1 MAVKAA
7 TGAKGVKSKKSKV
20 VKTFQYEYVGLDKKG
35 KKIRGD
41 CSATSTA
48 IAKSELRRQGV
59 VVKKLKKKSQ
69 PLFGGSK
76 QKIGPGDICI
86 FTRQLATMMKSGVPL
101 VQSFEITAEGL
112 ENQSMRKLLLDI
124 KNEVEGGN
132 SLESSLRKHPKYFDD
147 LFCSLVG
154 AGEQAGALET
164 MLDRVA
170 TYQEKTEALKQKIK
184 KAMKYPIAVVCVAM
198 IVTVILL
205 VKVVPTFEELFE
217 GFGADLPA
225 FTKFVMGLS
234 DWMQANWYYI
244 VGGAI
249 AVPFVIKYCLRKFP
263 GFRDFIDRASL
274 KAPIVG
280 DILFKSTIARFART
294 LATTFAAGVPLVEA
308 LESVEGATGNIVY
321 KRAVVQI
328 REEVAAGT
336 QLQFAMRMTG
346 VFPSMAI
353 QMTAIGE
360 DSGALDEMLSK
371 VADYYE
377 DEVDNAVDGLTSL
390 MEPIIMSVLGV
401 LVGGLI
407 IAMYL
412 PIFQMGKAVG

>member
-1 MAVKAA
+1 MATKAA
-7 TGAKGVKSKKSKV
+7 KKTQKAQVAKIV
-20 VKTFQYEYVGLDKKG
+20 QYEYHGVDKKG
-35 KKIRGD
+35 KKLKGD
-41 CSATSTA
+41 ISAPSITV
-48 IAKSELRRQGV
+48 AKAELRRQGV
-59 VVKKLKKKSQ
+59 ITKRIKKKPK
-69 PLFGGSK
+69 PLFGGK
-76 QKIGPGDICI
+76 QQKITPSDVCI

-101 VQSFEITAEGL
+101 VQAFEITAEGL
-112 ENQSMRKLLLDI
+112 ENQSMRKLLLEL
-124 KNEVEGGN
+124 KTEVEGGN
-132 SLESSLRKHPKYFDD
+132 SLENALRRHPKYFDD

-170 TYQEKTEALKQKIK
+170 TYQEKSEALKMKIK
-184 KAMKYPIAVVCVAM
+184 KAMKYPIAVVCVAL

-217 GFGADLPA
+217 GFGAELPA
-225 FTKFVMGLS
+225 FTKFVMSLS
-234 DWMQANWYYI
+234 EWMQANWYMVI
-244 VGGAI
+244 GFFI
-249 AVPFVIKYCLRKFP
+249 AVPFTIKYCLRKFQ
-263 GFRDFIDRASL
+263 GFRDAVDKGML
-274 KAPIVG
+274 KAPVVG

-321 KRAVVQI
+321 KRAVANI
-328 REEVAAGT
+328 REEVASGT
-336 QLQFAMRMTG
+336 QLQFAMRQTG

-360 DSGALDEMLSK
+360 ESGALDAMLEK
-371 VADYYE
+371 VATYYE

>member
-1 MAVKAA
+1 MATKAA
-7 TGAKGVKSKKSKV
+7 KKTQKAQVAKIV
-20 VKTFQYEYVGLDKKG
+20 QYEYHGVDKKG
-35 KKIRGD
+35 KKLKGD
-41 CSATSTA
+41 ISAPSITV
-48 IAKSELRRQGV
+48 AKAELRRQGV
-59 VVKKLKKKSQ
+59 ITKRIKKKPK
-69 PLFGGSK
+69 PLFGGK
-76 QKIGPGDICI
+76 QQKITPSDVCI

-101 VQSFEITAEGL
+101 VQAFEITAEGL
-112 ENQSMRKLLLDI
+112 ENQSMRKLLLEL
-124 KNEVEGGN
+124 KTEVEGGN
-132 SLESSLRKHPKYFDD
+132 SLENALRRHPKYFDD

-170 TYQEKTEALKQKIK
+170 TYQEKSEALKMKIK
-184 KAMKYPIAVVCVAM
+184 KAMKYPIAVVCVAL

-217 GFGADLPA
+217 GFGAELPA
-225 FTKFVMGLS
+225 FTKFVMSLS
-234 DWMQANWYYI
+234 EWMQANWYMVI
-244 VGGAI
+244 GFFI
-249 AVPFVIKYCLRKFP
+249 AVPFTIKYCLRKFP
-263 GFRDFIDRASL
+263 GFRDAVDKGML
-274 KAPIVG
+274 KAPVVG

-321 KRAVVQI
+321 KRAVANI
-328 REEVAAGT
+328 REEVASGT
-336 QLQFAMRMTG
+336 QLQFAMRQTG

-360 DSGALDEMLSK
+360 ESGALDAMLEK
-371 VADYYE
+371 VATYYE

>member
-1 MAVKAA
+1 MA
-7 TGAKGVKSKKSKV
+7 TKSTTKSARSTSSKV
-20 VKTFQYEYVGLDKKG
+20 NKIPKMSVYSYQGIDKKG
-35 KKIRGD
+35 RKVKGEIN
-41 CSATSTA
+41 STGTA
-48 IAKSELRRQGV
+48 LVKSELRKQGV
-59 VVKKLKKKSQ
+59 VVRKVKKKPK
-69 PLFGGSK
+69 PLFGGNGK
-76 QKIGPGDICI
+76 KITPNDIAI

-112 ENQSMRKLLLDI
+112 DNPNMRKMVLDL
-124 KNEVEGGN
+124 KAEVEGGN
-132 SLESSLRKHPKYFDD
+132 SLESALRKQPQYFDD

-164 MLDRVA
+164 MLDRIAV
-170 TYQEKTEALKQKIK
+170 YKEKTEALKLKIK
-184 KAMKYPIAVVCVAM
+184 KAMKYPISVVIIAV

-205 VKVVPTFEELFE
+205 VKVVPVFEELFE

-225 FTKFVMGLS
+225 FTKFVMSLS
-234 DWMQANWYYI
+234 EWMQANWYI
-244 VGGAI
+244 VLGFFI
-249 AVPFVIKYCLRKFP
+249 AVPFTIKYCLRKFP
-263 GFRDFIDRASL
+263 GFVDFVDKASL

-280 DILFKSTIARFART
+280 DILFKSTIARFGRT
-294 LATTFAAGVPLVEA
+294 LSTTFAAGVPLVEA
-308 LESVEGATGNIVY
+308 LESVEGSTGNVVY
-321 KRAVVQI
+321 KKAVRQI
-328 REEVAAGT
+328 REEVASGT

-360 DSGALDEMLSK
+360 ESGALDEMLSK

-390 MEPIIMSVLGV
+390 MEPVIMSVLGV

-412 PIFQMGKAVG
+412 PIFQMGKAV

>member
-1 MAVKAA
+1 MATKAA
-7 TGAKGVKSKKSKV
+7 KKTQKAQVAKIV
-20 VKTFQYEYVGLDKKG
+20 QYEYHGVDKKG
-35 KKIRGD
+35 KKLKGD
-41 CSATSTA
+41 ISAPSITV
-48 IAKSELRRQGV
+48 AKAELRRQGV
-59 VVKKLKKKSQ
+59 ITKRIKKKPK
-69 PLFGGSK
+69 PLFGGK
-76 QKIGPGDICI
+76 QQKITPSDVCI

-101 VQSFEITAEGL
+101 VQAFEITAEGL
-112 ENQSMRKLLLDI
+112 ENQSMRKLLLEL
-124 KNEVEGGN
+124 KTEVEGGN
-132 SLESSLRKHPKYFDD
+132 SLENALRRHPKYFDD

-170 TYQEKTEALKQKIK
+170 TYQEKSEALKMKIK
-184 KAMKYPIAVVCVAM
+184 KAMKYPIAVVCVAL

-217 GFGADLPA
+217 GFGAELPA

-234 DWMQANWYYI
+234 EWMQANWYI
-244 VGGAI
+244 VIGIFIAI
-249 AVPFVIKYCLRKFP
+249 PFTIKYCLRKFP
-263 GFRDFIDRASL
+263 GFRDAVDKGLL
-274 KAPIVG
+274 KAPVVG

-321 KRAVVQI
+321 KRAVANI
-328 REEVAAGT
+328 REEVASGT
-336 QLQFAMRMTG
+336 QLQFAMRQTG

-360 DSGALDEMLSK
+360 ESGALDAMLEK
-371 VADYYE
+371 VATYYE

>member
-1 MAVKAA
+1 MAVK
-7 TGAKGVKSKKSKV
+7 TAKAKKSKSS
-20 VKTFQYEYVGLDKKG
+20 KDKGTKIIQYEYFGVDKKG
-35 KKIRGD
+35 KKVKGD
-41 CSATSTA
+41 ISAASIA
-48 IAKSELRRQGV
+48 MAKSALRQQGIIT
-59 VVKKLKKKSQ
+59 KRIKKKPM
-69 PLFGGSK
+69 PLFGGK
-76 QKIGPGDICI
+76 QQKITPSDVCI

-112 ENQSMRKLLLDI
+112 ENQSMRKLLLELKVD
-124 KNEVEGGN
+124 VEGGN
-132 SLESSLRKHPKYFDD
+132 SLDSALRKHPKYFDD

-170 TYQEKTEALKQKIK
+170 TYQEKTEQLKQKIK
-184 KAMKYPIAVVCVAM
+184 KAMKYPIAVVVVAVV
-198 IVTVILL
+198 VTVILL
-205 VKVVPTFEELFE
+205 VKVVPTFESLFE
-217 GFGADLPA
+217 GFGAELPA
-225 FTKFVMGLS
+225 FTQFVMRIS
-234 DWMQANWYYI
+234 DWMQAYWYYI
-244 VGGAI
+244 IAFMVAI
-249 AVPFVIKYCLRKFP
+249 PFTIKYCLRRFP
-263 GFRDFIDRASL
+263 GFRDAVDHATL
-274 KAPIVG
+274 KAPVVG
-280 DILFKSTIARFART
+280 DIVFKATIARFART

-321 KRAVVQI
+321 KRAVATI
-328 REEVAAGT
+328 RDEVASGT

-360 DSGALDEMLSK
+360 ESGALDAMLAK